1 MKKLLVFLLSLITLF
16 TLFGCS
22 EFKEITE
29 LKLSKKGVILDDL
42 SAYSAWKEDYF
53 DYYDA
58 FNKSSELRDDGW
70 YSIDY
75 ESSSISED
83 EETDEYTKYYKTVTG
98 SYYYSP
104 FDFEIKANL
113 KFETVVEK
121 AYLDTDE
128 VLRVATTKTESKII
142 YVKGVVYNKTKT
154 VEESDFGKT
163 TVTTY
168 TNSLPTDAR
177 FKEAYSALNNFF
189 SNTAFMNI
197 LPSDAPNTSLYSVTE
212 IAYHNKNK
220 IEFSSTTTTDENE
233 VVLKVQK
240 VAEFEKNSHILKKYK
255 HYQTQLNNNLTIKY
269 EIKPKLT
276 GSANRPSDYYKY
288 EG

>member
-1 MKKLLVFLLSLITLF
+1 MKKLLVLLLSLITLF

-22 EFKEITE
+22 EFKEVTE

-42 SAYSAWKEDYF
+42 SEYSAWKEDYF

-58 FNKSSELRDDGW
+58 FSKSGELRDDGW
-70 YSIDY
+70 YSVDY
-75 ESSSISED
+75 ESSSITED
-83 EETDEYTKYYKTVTG
+83 EKTDEYTKTYKTITG

-113 KFETVVEK
+113 KFESHEER
-121 AYLDTDE
+121 AYLDTDD
-128 VLRVATTKTESKII
+128 VLRVGTITIESKII

-154 VEESDFGKT
+154 IEESDFGKT

-168 TNSLPTDAR
+168 TKKLPTDAR
-177 FKEAYSALNNFF
+177 FNNAYSALNNFF

-197 LPSDAPNTSLYSVTE
+197 LPSEAPNTSLYSVTE

-220 IEFSSTTTTDENE
+220 IEFVSTKTDENE

-255 HYQTQLNNNLTIKY
+255 FYQTQLNNNLTIKY
-269 EIKPKLT
+269 EIKPKLS

>member
-42 SAYSAWKEDYF
+42 AAYSAWKEDYF

-75 ESSSISED
+75 EASSISED
-83 EETDEYTKYYKTVTG
+83 KETDEYTKYYKTVTG

-113 KFETVVEK
+113 KFEAVVEK

-154 VEESDFGKT
+154 IEESDFGKT

-168 TNSLPTDAR
+168 TKKLPTDAR
-177 FKEAYSALNNFF
+177 FKDAYSALNNFF

-197 LPSDAPNTSLYSVTE
+197 LPSEAPNTSLYSVTE

-220 IEFSSTTTTDENE
+220 IEFVSTKTDVNE

-255 HYQTQLNNNLTIKY
+255 FYQTQLNNNLTIKY
-269 EIKPKLT
+269 EIKPKLS